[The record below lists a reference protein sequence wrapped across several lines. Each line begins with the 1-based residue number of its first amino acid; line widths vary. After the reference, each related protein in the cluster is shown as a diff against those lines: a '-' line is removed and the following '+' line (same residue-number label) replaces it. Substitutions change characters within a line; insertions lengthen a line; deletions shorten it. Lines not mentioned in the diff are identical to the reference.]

1 MFSTLVR
8 RRLSLFRI
16 SALPVG
22 YNSYPEDNDIALG
35 AARLDSQSEQEL
47 LLVQGK
53 LTDRSANLAPLL
65 AMDPR
70 LKYNDTNKYRV
81 VPELVPMR
89 EELVVASAAT

>member
-1 MFSTLVR
+1 
-8 RRLSLFRI
+8 
-16 SALPVG
+16 
-22 YNSYPEDNDIALG
+22 
-35 AARLDSQSEQEL
+35 
-47 LLVQGK
+47 VQGK

>member
-1 MFSTLVR
+1 MRVVFAD
-8 RRLSLFRI
+8 
-16 SALPVG
+16 ALYWIAMANPAD
-22 YNSYPEDNDIALG
+22 PWRAAALEATHALG

-65 AMDPR
+65 AKDPR

-89 EELVVASAAT
+89 EELVVASVAT